1 MKLIMATDNKNKI
14 REFREILAGF
24 DVELV
29 GKTESGMTAEI
40 EETGTSFEEN
50 AFLKADT
57 VMRATGCAA
66 VADDSGLCV
75 DALDGATGIYSARFT
90 GTHEATDAERR
101 AFLLQ
106 KLEGVENR
114 SAYFVSAICCVFPN
128 GETIRTRGE
137 LHGSILTEERGTG
150 GFGYDALFLPDGEDR
165 SNAELSPE
173 EKNAISHRG
182 KAMRE
187 FRKEWEK
194 RYADR

>member
-1 MKLIMATDNKNKI
+1 MKLILATDNKNKL

-24 DVELV
+24 NVELV

-50 AFLKADT
+50 AFIKADA

-75 DALDGATGIYSARFT
+75 DALDGAPGIYSARFT
-90 GTHEATDAERR
+90 GTHDATDAERR
-101 AFLLQ
+101 AFLLR
-106 KLEGVENR
+106 KMEGITDR
-114 SAYFVSAICCVFPN
+114 TAHFVSAICCVFPD

-150 GFGYDALFLPDGEDR
+150 GFGYDALFLPDGETR

-187 FRKEWEK
+187 FRRKWEK